1 MRTLEAG
8 PTPARRPVAALR
20 AAEIALTF
28 ERAASRVSTYNNLKV
43 VPMSHRA
50 RFRTFALMVAV
61 GLGIIGL
68 AALAEADRP
77 HVHGA
82 YAFTQT
88 RTCTVSNL
96 PFAGPTFAIPSGA
109 LLFRQAASD
118 SGVTT
123 FHDDGTGISTGRSS
137 SMNLTAFGGGVLSI
151 SEIVTTFEYTVN
163 ADGIVERTDVST
175 TFVTVLGSGTGNT
188 GTVSGQVSRLQL
200 AHGRSM
206 LVSAPQEEITTETQV
221 ITPVVGDVVTQY
233 RLCVRSFVGTRVPTP

>member
-1 MRTLEAG
+1 M
-8 PTPARRPVAALR
+8 
-20 AAEIALTF
+20 
-28 ERAASRVSTYNNLKV
+28 
-43 VPMSHRA
+43 
-50 RFRTFALMVAV
+50 
-61 GLGIIGL
+61 
-68 AALAEADRP
+68 
-77 HVHGA
+77 
-82 YAFTQT
+82 
-88 RTCTVSNL
+88 
-96 PFAGPTFAIPSGA
+96 
-109 LLFRQAASD
+109 FRQAASD

-123 FHDDGTGISTGRSS
+123 FHGDGTGTSTGRSS

-233 RLCVRSFVGTRVPTP
+233 RLCVRSLVATRVPTP